1 MKAPNSVFLCRYKM
15 LYREIQ
21 NKSLQLFH
29 LVKKCLLHCATRTKK
44 KTQNNNPN
52 NIQYTGS
59 MIKKNDIKKNTN
71 TTHSVKDFALM

>member
-44 KTQNNNPN
+44 THKKTPN

-59 MIKKNDIKKNTN
+59 MIKKMILKKIQIPHTV
-71 TTHSVKDFALM
+71 S

>member
-1 MKAPNSVFLCRYKM
+1 MFVTLCYK
-15 LYREIQ
+15 
-21 NKSLQLFH
+21 N
-29 LVKKCLLHCATRTKK
+29 KK
-44 KTQNNNPN
+44 KPQNNNPN

>member
-29 LVKKCLLHCATRTKK
+29 LVKKMFVTLCYKNKK
-44 KTQNNNPN
+44 KTQKKPPN

>member
-1 MKAPNSVFLCRYKM
+1 MKAPNSVFFCRYKM
-15 LYREIQ
+15 PYREIQ

-44 KTQNNNPN
+44 TPQKHPN

-71 TTHSVKDFALM
+71 TTHSVIDFALM

>member
-44 KTQNNNPN
+44 THKKPIY

-59 MIKKNDIKKNTN
+59 MIKKNDIIKNTN
-71 TTHSVKDFALM
+71 TTHSVIDFALM

>member
-1 MKAPNSVFLCRYKM
+1 MKAPNSVFFCRYKM

-29 LVKKCLLHCATRTKK
+29 LVKNVCYIVLQEQK
-44 KTQNNNPN
+44 KTQKNPPN

-59 MIKKNDIKKNTN
+59 MIKKMIFKKIQIPHTV
-71 TTHSVKDFALM
+71 S

>member
-1 MKAPNSVFLCRYKM
+1 MKAPNSVFFYRYKM
-15 LYREIQ
+15 PCREIQ

-44 KTQNNNPN
+44 THKKNPIY

-59 MIKKNDIKKNTN
+59 MIKKNDIIKNTN
-71 TTHSVKDFALM
+71 TTHSVIDFALM

>member
-44 KTQNNNPN
+44 NTKNPPN

-59 MIKKNDIKKNTN
+59 MIKKNDIIKNTN
-71 TTHSVKDFALM
+71 TTHSVIDFALM

>member
-1 MKAPNSVFLCRYKM
+1 MKAPNSVFFCRYKM

-44 KTQNNNPN
+44 NTKKNPF
-52 NIQYTGS
+52 IQYTGS

-71 TTHSVKDFALM
+71 TTHSVIDFALM

>member
-1 MKAPNSVFLCRYKM
+1 MKAPNSVFFCRYKM

-44 KTQNNNPN
+44 KHKKNPF
-52 NIQYTGS
+52 IQYTGS
-59 MIKKNDIKKNTN
+59 MIKKNDIKKIQIPHTV
-71 TTHSVKDFALM
+71 S

>member
-29 LVKKCLLHCATRTKK
+29 IVKKCLIVTLCYKNKK
-44 KTQNNNPN
+44 KHTKNPPN

-59 MIKKNDIKKNTN
+59 MIKKMILKKIQIPYTV
-71 TTHSVKDFALM
+71 S